1 MGKIDDIRRNN
12 EAIYE
17 MINSIIKKY
26 NGDVPKKVMEE
37 ILTAE
42 QRNVVASYLA
52 MYDDMIFDKDILK
65 ENDLGNVQISKS
77 CASGLNHKTKAVI
90 IGDMSA
96 QIQDLRKKEKY
107 GSNKD
112 ADITEVEDMPTYI
125 KYMTE
130 KGGTELEFYLTTLPH
145 EARHLMGVEGNSG
158 FPDAKGFAEGKNE
171 LDTRRAMEYFGF
183 KYYAKRNY
191 SKEVAFVEYLE
202 EILGKDSVD
211 ELGSF
216 KPLEYAKLTKDFGE
230 VFRDFVDLKD
240 QNSIKKDVKLYF
252 ELNGRLDVHEGTS
265 EYQEKAAEIVAE
277 RKKEIELFRE
287 KNGID
292 KTRYEEMNGAY
303 KEVDD
308 KRRKKLEEMLDRI
321 PPELKPEIE
330 RLIKEFDRIHGIS
343 SQNKMVKAYDSVD
356 LTVIESH
363 IDSRKLRQNTEETRI
378 DDDKLDSI
386 LQVQKAE
393 LKQLSII
400 YNPKKFTKDEINT
413 VANNPEVAEEVAIA
427 QEWNDKLSIEN
438 NRAREGV
445 SAKDEMMIPE
455 NE

>member
-1 MGKIDDIRRNN
+1 M
-12 EAIYE
+12 
-17 MINSIIKKY
+17 
-26 NGDVPKKVMEE
+26 
-37 ILTAE
+37 
-42 QRNVVASYLA
+42 
-52 MYDDMIFDKDILK
+52 
-65 ENDLGNVQISKS
+65 
-77 CASGLNHKTKAVI
+77 
-90 IGDMSA
+90 
-96 QIQDLRKKEKY
+96 
-107 GSNKD
+107 
-112 ADITEVEDMPTYI
+112 
-125 KYMTE
+125 
-130 KGGTELEFYLTTLPH
+130 
-145 EARHLMGVEGNSG
+145 
-158 FPDAKGFAEGKNE
+158 
-171 LDTRRAMEYFGF
+171 
-183 KYYAKRNY
+183 
-191 SKEVAFVEYLE
+191 
-202 EILGKDSVD
+202 
-211 ELGSF
+211 
-216 KPLEYAKLTKDFGE
+216 
-230 VFRDFVDLKD
+230 
-240 QNSIKKDVKLYF
+240 
-252 ELNGRLDVHEGTS
+252 
-265 EYQEKAAEIVAE
+265 
-277 RKKEIELFRE
+277 FRE

-308 KRRKKLEEMLDRI
+308 KRRKKFEEMLDRI

-343 SQNKMVKAYDSVD
+343 SQNKMVKAYDSVE
-356 LTVIESH
+356 LTAIESH